1 MKTLLLTLLLFAK
14 IYPHDLLKFRNG
26 KKLEVNIVNIDDKY
40 LVFQKL
46 DDTTSFRL
54 PLVQLKYF
62 RYAKPTW
69 YRNFST
75 PSQKI
80 YIKLKYY
87 RYDLRQARK
96 AQRKEEMNSV

>member
-1 MKTLLLTLLLFAK
+1 MKTLLLTLLLFVK
-14 IYPHDLLKFRNG
+14 IYPHDQLKFRDG
-26 KKLEVNIVNIDDKY
+26 RKMEVNIVTIDEKY
-40 LVFQKL
+40 IIFHKI
-46 DDTTSFRL
+46 DDTTSIRL

-69 YRNFST
+69 FGSFPT

-87 RYDLRQARK
+87 HYDLRQARK
-96 AQRKEEMNSV
+96 AQRKEEKKSI